1 LKFKESTEFP
11 DKKENIL
18 SAANILGMIDN
29 NRTLSDI
36 VKKYKSLVESL
47 VFMLRWDNCSQG
59 LSDYVCS
66 RLIVF
71 ERERKTNQEISSWLR
86 SIARKIELSPHDIKF
101 KNSPNMPNK
110 QQIKL
115 AAQAL
120 ENSTRQQTSDVEDVA
135 GERRSSV
142 GVLLVFMNVR
152 DGEAHALSEHPGE
165 AIRMSRQSGDKEREN
180 FGIATPELR
189 ELLSDY
195 IVNRIRY
202 FDGYERYSFKDV
214 AQWLRLFLID

>member
-1 LKFKESTEFP
+1 MIELTPEDLKFKESTEFP

-59 LSDYVCS
+59 LSDYVCG

-71 ERERKTNQEISSWLR
+71 ERERKTNQEISGWLR

-101 KNSPNMPNK
+101 KNSQNMPNK

-142 GVLLVFMNVR
+142 
-152 DGEAHALSEHPGE
+152 
-165 AIRMSRQSGDKEREN
+165 
-180 FGIATPELR
+180 
-189 ELLSDY
+189 Y
-195 IVNRIRY
+195 C
-202 FDGYERYSFKDV
+202 
-214 AQWLRLFLID
+214 